1 MGKTDSPYTL
11 QIFVMQGIWGIFMAL
26 LQHAVAVAREYLW
39 GFPMLALLFGTH
51 LYFTFHLGFI
61 QKKIPLGIRL
71 SLTGTKNQ
79 EKDQVTPY
87 SALATALAATIGTG
101 NIVGIST
108 AIAIGGPGAVFWCWL
123 TGVFGIATCYA
134 ECYLSIRYRVRRT
147 DSTFAGGPMYIL
159 DRRLKKRKLAA
170 AFAVCTLLAS
180 FGIGSSVQSYSIR
193 TALQHQITVSPHLVG
208 MAVGG
213 LAGIIIIGGNSQIA
227 KVCMW
232 LVPLMSAFYVGGCL
246 YIIGRNRAVLP
257 ETLALILS
265 SAVCPKAV
273 AGGCTS
279 GALLLGI
286 QTGVS
291 RGLFTNEAGLGSIP
305 MVAAT
310 AASSSDSPKEAA
322 VRQALISMTGPFW
335 DTVVLCA
342 ITGIA
347 AVGSMVSHPQEYRG
361 VAPENMCF
369 VAFRELPV
377 GGEWMLSI
385 SLTLFAFATIIG
397 WNVYGTCA
405 VRYLWGEAG
414 VRVYQVAYMFFA
426 YLGAVLSMEL
436 VWGISDLLNSLMALP
451 NLLCLW
457 MLRGEIATDCGK
469 GTDKTSKKK

>member
-1 MGKTDSPYTL
+1 
-11 QIFVMQGIWGIFMAL
+11 MAL

-134 ECYLSIRYRVRRT
+134 ECYLSIRYRVRRA
-147 DSTFAGGPMYIL
+147 DNTFAGGPMYIL

-170 AFAVCTLLAS
+170 AFAVFTLFAS

-208 MAVGG
+208 MAVGV

-273 AGGCTS
+273 AGGCTG

-377 GGEWMLSI
+377 GGEWMALDLSD
-385 SLTLFAFATIIG
+385 
-397 WNVYGTCA
+397 A
-405 VRYLWGEAG
+405 VRVCHDHRLEC
-414 VRVYQVAYMFFA
+414 VRN
-426 YLGAVLSMEL
+426 LRG
-436 VWGISDLLNSLMALP
+436 ALP
-451 NLLCLW
+451 VGRGGGACLPGGVHVFRLSGSGAFHGACVGDIGSAEFPDGSAESVLPVDAARRNCHRLW
-457 MLRGEIATDCGK
+457 KRDR
-469 GTDKTSKKK
+469 